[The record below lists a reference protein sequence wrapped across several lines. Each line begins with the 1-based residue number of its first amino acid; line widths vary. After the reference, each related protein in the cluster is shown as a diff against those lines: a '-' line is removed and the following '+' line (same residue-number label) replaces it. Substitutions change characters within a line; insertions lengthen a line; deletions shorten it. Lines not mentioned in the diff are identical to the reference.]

1 MPRQT
6 KPKNTR
12 QNKFNTH
19 ETQATLP
26 DIKIR
31 SPFLPLLTVKE
42 LCSLKNFPPHEN
54 KPGQS
59 PNAFIIYKMELH
71 RELKKEIFTL
81 SDFSKLASK
90 RWKSEPEYVKTAY
103 RNLADAVKCEH
114 RKKFPFVILQDDKIR
129 KHVTADPVD
138 PDQLIHANQATN
150 LDIILN
156 KVEIDN
162 MDYDL
167 NIVEV
172 ESPKLNLVNGVKID
186 HLNYDLNVAEVELP
200 KLVNNTVH
208 VAGAIKDLD
217 YDFNVAEVGSAKLN
231 AVAGA
236 VKIERLNHRYDFNVA
251 EVESAKISLVNN
263 TIQMGKDIKITDSYT
278 AISCQTGKNHKPYII
293 EEFYTPM
300 SDMSSSNPFA
310 HFSHSDSH
318 TPSFDYPFNGYD
330 FYNDT
335 LFFWGNPSYS
345 PES

>member
-1 MPRQT
+1 MPRQI
-6 KPKNTR
+6 KPKNIR
-12 QNKFNTH
+12 NIQNKFNTH
-19 ETQATLP
+19 ETQVTLP

-31 SPFLPLLTVKE
+31 SPFLPFLTVKE

-71 RELKKEIFTL
+71 RELKNENFTL
-81 SDFSKLASK
+81 SDFSKLVSK

-103 RNLADAVKCEH
+103 RNLADAVKCEY
-114 RKKFPFVILQDDKIR
+114 RKKFPFVFLQDDKIR

-138 PDQLIHANQATN
+138 P
-150 LDIILN
+150 
-156 KVEIDN
+156 
-162 MDYDL
+162 DL

-172 ESPKLNLVNGVKID
+172 ESPKLNLVNGVKVD
-186 HLNYDLNVAEVELP
+186 HLNYYLNVAEVELL
-200 KLVNNTVH
+200 KLVNHTVQ
-208 VAGAIKDLD
+208 VAGAVKDLD
-217 YDFNVAEVGSAKLN
+217 YDFNVTEVGSTKLN

-236 VKIERLNHRYDFNVA
+236 VKVDCMNHRYDFNVA

-263 TIQMGKDIKITDSYT
+263 TIQMGKDIKITDVYT
-278 AISCQTGKNHKPYII
+278 SIACQAGKNHKPYTI

-300 SDMSSSNPFA
+300 YDMSSSNPFA
-310 HFSHSDSH
+310 HFSYSDFH
-318 TPSFDYPFNGYD
+318 TPPFDYSFNDYD

-345 PES
+345 PESSHCCYPLPHKNSFNP